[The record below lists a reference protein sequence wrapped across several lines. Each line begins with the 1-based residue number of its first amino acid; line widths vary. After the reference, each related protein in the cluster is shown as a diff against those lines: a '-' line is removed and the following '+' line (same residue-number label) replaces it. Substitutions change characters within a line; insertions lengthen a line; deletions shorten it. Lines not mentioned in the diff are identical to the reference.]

1 MKNSFVFK
9 SNQLGSKVPPLGNF
23 SPFAFYLGREAM
35 CPPPK
40 KKKQTRN
47 FLYLESLNQIEDIKY
62 ISFFLHDLQVT

>member
-9 SNQLGSKVPPLGNF
+9 SNQLGSKVPSLGNF

-40 KKKQTRN
+40 KTQN
-47 FLYLESLNQIEDIKY
+47 FLCLESLNQIEDIKY

>member
-40 KKKQTRN
+40 KKNKHETSCTWNLLIRLKILST
-47 FLYLESLNQIEDIKY
+47 FP
-62 ISFFLHDLQVT
+62 FFYMTSR